1 MQANRLFQIIYILL
15 DKKGVTAKY
24 LSEKFEV
31 STRTIYRD
39 IEVLSSAGIPI
50 YTTKGKNGGIHL
62 LDNYILN
69 KTILSEE
76 EQKNILA
83 SLQGLKSLNYPN
95 ISSTLD
101 RLTTLFNKND
111 INWIDVDFSN
121 WSGNEEDI
129 NKFELLK
136 TSIIN
141 TNVLTFDYFSS
152 YKEKTFRTVEP
163 YKLLFKGQAWYL
175 LAYCRNKNDFRV
187 FKVNRMKNVHLTK
200 DVFKRKNE
208 EPLIFNNKPKDL
220 NYINIKLKINASM
233 AYRIYDEFTTENIII
248 LPSGDFE
255 VSFSCPFNQWIYDYI
270 FSFGSYVEV
279 LEPSFIREEI
289 IKKLKTLLNKYS

>member
-1 MQANRLFQIIYILL
+1 MQINRLFQIIYILL
-15 DKKGVTAKY
+15 DQKGVTAKY

-39 IEVLSSAGIPI
+39 IDILSSAGIPI

-76 EQKNILA
+76 EQKNIIA
-83 SLQGLKSLNYPN
+83 SLQGLKSLNFPN

-101 RLTTLFNKND
+101 RLTTLFNKNN

-121 WSGNEEDI
+121 WSENEEDI

-136 TSIIN
+136 KSIIN
-141 TNVLTFDYFSS
+141 TNVLTFNYFSS

-175 LAYCRNKNDFRV
+175 VAYCRNRHDFRV
-187 FKVNRMKNVHLTK
+187 FKVNRMKDVNLK
-200 DVFKRKNE
+200 EDVFERKLQ
-208 EPLIFNNKPKDL
+208 EPLIFNTKPKEL
-220 NYINIKLKINASM
+220 NFINLKLKLHSSM
-233 AYRIYDEFTTENIII
+233 AYRIYDEFTPENITL
-248 LPSGDFE
+248 LPDGDFE

-270 FSFGSYVEV
+270 FSFGIYVEV
-279 LEPSFIREEI
+279 LEPSFIRDEV

>member
-1 MQANRLFQIIYILL
+1 MQVNRLFQIIYILL

-200 DVFKRKNE
+200 DVFERKNE
-208 EPLIFNNKPKDL
+208 EPLAFNNKPKDL
-220 NYINIKLKINASM
+220 NYINIKLKIDSSM

-248 LPSGDFE
+248 LPSGDFQ